1 MNTRLITALA
11 VSLALTV
18 ALPGTALPAPNDAGA
33 GSGLAVRA
41 PADHEEA
48 FLQALDSRG
57 QPIGEPVRIDREGD
71 QPDAAAAVLSVPV
84 AARVGPSSSGSRAL
98 LASGCYTAWVTRSR
112 SGYFGETLWKYTH
125 EKRYCWTSP
134 RLTSVQPQVTTCCVD
149 PFWRWRGTIASNGY
163 FFTWSGDAKGG
174 HYSFRQGRF
183 DQVVAGHVTA
193 SAYPWI
199 KIWAYG
205 NGSFSYATDIS

>member
-1 MNTRLITALA
+1 VNTRLITALA
-11 VSLALTV
+11 AFLALTIV
-18 ALPGTALPAPNDAGA
+18 LAGA
-33 GSGLAVRA
+33 AHAAPSGTEANGGLGVRA
-41 PADHEEA
+41 PQDHEEA
-48 FLQALDSRG
+48 FVQATDSRG
-57 QPIGEPVRIDREGD
+57 QPIGQPVRIDPEGHR
-71 QPDAAAAVLSVPV
+71 PDAAALAAVPPSAR
-84 AARVGPSSSGSRAL
+84 AATSSSESRAL

-134 RLTSVQPQVTTCCVD
+134 RLTSVQSQATACCVD

-163 FFTWSGDAKGG
+163 FFTWSGNAKGG

>member
-1 MNTRLITALA
+1 LTALA
-11 VSLALTV
+11 ALLALIFVVPGV
-18 ALPGTALPAPNDAGA
+18 AHATPAGGEAG
-33 GSGLAVRA
+33 GQPSLMPVDR
-41 PADHEEA
+41 EEA

-57 QPIGEPVRIDREGD
+57 RPIGEPVRVDPDGAR
-71 QPDAAAAVLSVPV
+71 PDAGALAAASVPLG
-84 AARVGPSSSGSRAL
+84 ARVAQTRTGSRAL
-98 LASGCYTAWVTRSR
+98 LGSGCYTAWVTRSR

-134 RLTSVQPQVTTCCVD
+134 RLTSVQTQASACCVD
-149 PFWRWRGTIASNGY
+149 PFWRWRGTIGSNGY
-163 FFTWSGDAKGG
+163 FFRWSGDARGG

-183 DQVVAGHVTA
+183 DQVVGGHVTA